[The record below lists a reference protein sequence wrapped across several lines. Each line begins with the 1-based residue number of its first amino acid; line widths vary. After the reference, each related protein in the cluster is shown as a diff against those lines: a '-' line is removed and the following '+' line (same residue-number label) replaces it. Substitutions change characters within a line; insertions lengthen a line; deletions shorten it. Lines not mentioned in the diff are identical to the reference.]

1 MFYIGPLKQCRC
13 LLLVQDLDSV
23 YLPPPPPAVYHIMTI
38 VHAAMIHH
46 WRQLICTCI
55 YNAADILAVATSS
68 SFSGRSL
75 SSGTAAD
82 DVWIRHFLA
91 LARSFQTNTRTL
103 SEPQADVC

>member
-1 MFYIGPLKQCRC
+1 MRPNVVYWTVKAMQMLVVSPGPGLC
-13 LLLVQDLDSV
+13 VFT
-23 YLPPPPPAVYHIMTI
+23 PPPPPTVYRIMTI
-38 VHAAMIHH
+38 IRTAMTHH

-55 YNAADILAVATSS
+55 YNAADPLAVATSS

-91 LARSFQTNTRTL
+91 LARSF
-103 SEPQADVC
+103 